1 MLNLLKEIRAIL
13 IADPTIDGYVDGRI
27 YLAYK
32 PVTNVAISSYPQI
45 TMNVDDGPTDSVTNA
60 YSPTLFIDIW
70 AKNQPGVSGGATT
83 AKLIAKRIYELIDA
97 RQDLTGLT
105 PKIYQIWRGSGNLL
119 YEDDTEVWHQS
130 LNFRVEMDG
139 Y

>member
-1 MLNLLKEIRAIL
+1 MLNLLKEVRDIL
-13 IADPTIDGYVDGRI
+13 KVDPTIDGYVDERI

-32 PVTNVAISSYPQI
+32 PIMNVASTSYPQI
-45 TMNVDDGPTDSVTNA
+45 TMNVDDGPTDSVTNV
-60 YSPTLFIDIW
+60 YTCTLFIDIW
-70 AKNQPGVSGGATT
+70 AKNQPGVAGGATT

-105 PKIYQIWRGSGNLL
+105 PKIYQIWRASAALL
-119 YEDDTEVWHQS
+119 FESDTEIWHQS
-130 LNFRVEMDG
+130 INFRVEMDG